1 MFVLRSF
8 RRLTAAAALSAALA
22 ATPSQAGVRLELG
35 ADWAYYYYGGTFELM
50 LGVYGPLARNIQIGG
65 RFGGLVA
72 AYGSAFG
79 TYGSFGAPIDLELRA
94 NVGDGRVYL
103 GGLVGPWLMF
113 DGGFPIRFHGAFEFG
128 LNAGGLSIGLEL
140 GYLTYSPIAGLR
152 LSFRI

>member
-1 MFVLRSF
+1 MPVLRSF
-8 RRLTAAAALSAALA
+8 RRFTAAAALAATLA

-35 ADWAYYYYGGTFELM
+35 GDWSYAYYGGAFELM
-50 LGVYGPLARNIQIGG
+50 LSVNGALARHITVGG
-65 RFGGLVA
+65 RFGGLVT

-79 TYGSFGAPIDLELRA
+79 TYGSFGAPIDFELRA
-94 NVGDGRVYL
+94 NVGEGRVYL

-128 LNAGGLSIGLEL
+128 LNAGSFSFGLEL
-140 GYLTYSPIAGLR
+140 GYLNPSPIAGLR